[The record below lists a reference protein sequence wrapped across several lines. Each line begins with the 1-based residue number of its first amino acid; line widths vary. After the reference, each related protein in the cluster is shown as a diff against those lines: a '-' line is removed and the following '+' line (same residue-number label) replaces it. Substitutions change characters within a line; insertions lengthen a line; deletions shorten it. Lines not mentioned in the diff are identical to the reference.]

1 MINFNQ
7 GGKMQNAM
15 TPIRW
20 LQLPADYK
28 KQLDNWVHW
37 TRRDLGSPDG
47 FRSNM
52 PTYQSNKDSSGD
64 DTMPVDPIIY
74 VFNQDAEKFD
84 ILLNGLSKDHLHIFK
99 IHYIDRICFK
109 TGQHAARGGYV
120 PRHMMDKKYK
130 VLEIFKILTISR
142 STYDRR
148 VKEIEVD
155 IKRRGK
161 LA

>member
-1 MINFNQ
+1 M
-7 GGKMQNAM
+7 
-15 TPIRW
+15 RW
-20 LQLPADYK
+20 TQLPAEYK
-28 KQLDNWVHW
+28 KQLENWVHW
-37 TRRDLGSPDG
+37 TRRDLGSPSG
-47 FRSNM
+47 YKSNM
-52 PTYQSNKDSSGD
+52 PSYASRKDGD

-74 VFNQDAEKFD
+74 VFDQDAERFD
-84 ILLNGLSKDHLHIFK
+84 VLVKGLAKDKLHIFK
-99 IHYIDRICFK
+99 IQYIDRICFK
-109 TGQHAARGGYV
+109 TGQYAARGGYV

-155 IKRRGK
+155 IKRRGQ